1 MAGDKN
7 DSARRST
14 LSRWAVAFC
23 CWTLLIWGHSLVQGP
38 QSSAESGMVV
48 ELVRPLFEALGVSDV
63 DLMTLVVRKGAHF
76 AEYAVL
82 GVLAWGTLRA
92 RLRERGHAPFPAA
105 LLVALVPV
113 CDEAIQLLV
122 PGRSGQLGDVL
133 LDLSGVCCGVLLAVL
148 LSAFVRRRV

>member
-1 MAGDKN
+1 MTGDKN

-23 CWTLLIWGHSLVQGP
+23 CWTLLIWAHSLVQGP

-48 ELVRPLFEALGVSDV
+48 ELVRPLFDALGVSDV
-63 DLMTLVVRKGAHF
+63 DLMTLVVRKGVHF

-92 RLRERGHAPFPAA
+92 RLRERGRAPFPAA

-133 LDLSGVCCGVLLAVL
+133 LDLSGACCGVLLAAL
-148 LSAFVRRRV
+148 ASAFARRRV

>member
-1 MAGDKN
+1 MARRSH

-14 LSRWAVAFC
+14 YRTWAVALL
-23 CWTLLIWGHSLVQGP
+23 CWVLLIWAHSLIQGP

-48 ELVRPLFEALGVSDV
+48 DLVRPLFEALGVSDV

-82 GVLAWGTLRA
+82 GVLAWGTFRA
-92 RLRERGHAPFPAA
+92 RLRERRHAPFPAV

-122 PGRSGQLGDVL
+122 PGRSGQLSDVL

-148 LSAFVRRRV
+148 LSAFARRRV

>member
-23 CWTLLIWGHSLVQGP
+23 CWTLLIWAHSLVQGP

-48 ELVRPLFEALGVSDV
+48 DLVRPLFEALGVSDV

-76 AEYAVL
+76 AEYAVH
-82 GVLAWGTLRA
+82 GVLAWGTFRA

-113 CDEAIQLLV
+113 CDETIQLLV
-122 PGRSGQLGDVL
+122 PGRSGQLSDVL
-133 LDLSGVCCGVLLAVL
+133 LDLSGVCCGVLLAAL
-148 LSAFVRRRV
+148 ASAFARRRV